1 MLELRQHK
9 ERVEN
14 IQRQIIMQPTY
25 SQLSTLCGGA
35 RLILLDANEFIPNR
49 DFKNLDAYRGYG
61 DHVNSYVRWYCNRNR
76 KVEGDEW
83 DKLYWQTYLNGAR
96 ARIFNDYLLFLEHKR
111 EPRKMF
117 YKPKIKQFEKFQLIE
132 SYQGMLDD
140 KYDILC
146 ISMPPGTGKAQP
158 LYSKVLTPNGF
169 VQMGDLKVGDKVFAA
184 NGNESTVVGIFP
196 QGKRKIYEITLDD
209 GSKCRASDNHLW
221 TVQSRHD
228 RRISKKHPRETYRTI
243 TTEDMIKNLY
253 VENGK
258 RKNYSIDYI
267 KPIDFPTA
275 ELKLHPYV
283 MGILIGDGY
292 LGGTPTFST
301 GDPEV
306 IDLVNSFLPPGY
318 KVKHKDRCTY
328 IINGHEKERRPNS
341 LVTKAVKE
349 YGLFGHTAAQK
360 FIPKNYL
367 YGSKEQRLWLLK
379 GLMDADGTTDGGNA
393 SYCTISE
400 QLANDIIELVH
411 SLGGYASK
419 QVKKSGY
426 KDKNGNYVTC
436 HDSYNVQME
445 FDSSNSQIFATTKK
459 QSKYKP
465 KRERIRRFVKSIEY
479 IGDDEC
485 QCIYIDDSSHL
496 YITDDYIATHNTTLL
511 KFFHSAVIGWFPD
524 DYSLFYSHSGDI
536 TRMYYDGVYQMV
548 DDALEYA
555 WHDIFPDL
563 KITSTNALMQQFNVG
578 KYKPFPS
585 LQTTSVGA
593 KSAGKVRASKFLLTD
608 DMIGSLEETLNKNY
622 LDKMWGAYTVDAL
635 QRKTVDSNNNP
646 CKEIMQ
652 ATRWST
658 QDVIGRLIDI
668 YDGNNRVRVISIPA
682 TDPETGDSNF
692 DYAIGGFT
700 KEFFAKQALLMDDV
714 SYNCLYMQQPVE
726 REGLLFPEEKIMR
739 YKELPTSK
747 IECITAQADTKST
760 GTDFFVLP
768 VLIKYEGKDLYYCVD
783 CVCSNSSDYEAQYEN
798 SANLLAD
805 NKVEDCEFEGNSG
818 GDRVS
823 LEVDKRVLEK
833 GWICNISSRMT
844 ETNKE
849 ARIYQC
855 SNWILQHV
863 VFKDK
868 KLYTPK
874 EPYGVMMS
882 LLAQYSTS
890 GKKQLDDVP
899 DTFANFALRIQR
911 RKPRPTRIIN
921 SIY

>member
-25 SQLSTLCGGA
+25 SQLNTLCGGA

-169 VQMGDLKVGDKVFAA
+169 VRMGDLKVGDKVFAA
-184 NGNESTVVGIFP
+184 NGNESTVTGIFP
-196 QGKRKIYEITLDD
+196 QGLRKIYEITLEN
-209 GSKCRASDNHLW
+209 GCKCRSSDNHLW
-221 TVQSRHD
+221 LS
-228 RRISKKHPRETYRTI
+228 IYET
-243 TTEDMIKNLY
+243 
-253 VENGK
+253 
-258 RKNYSIDYI
+258 
-267 KPIDFPTA
+267 
-275 ELKLHPYV
+275 
-283 MGILIGDGY
+283 
-292 LGGTPTFST
+292 
-301 GDPEV
+301 
-306 IDLVNSFLPPGY
+306 
-318 KVKHKDRCTY
+318 
-328 IINGHEKERRPNS
+328 
-341 LVTKAVKE
+341 
-349 YGLFGHTAAQK
+349 
-360 FIPKNYL
+360 
-367 YGSKEQRLWLLK
+367 
-379 GLMDADGTTDGGNA
+379 
-393 SYCTISE
+393 
-400 QLANDIIELVH
+400 
-411 SLGGYASK
+411 SLG
-419 QVKKSGY
+419 VSGY
-426 KDKNGNYVTC
+426 QKVVDT
-436 HDSYNVQME
+436 SRML
-445 FDSSNSQIFATTKK
+445 
-459 QSKYKP
+459 YKP
-465 KRERIRRFVKSIEY
+465 THFYIPCISGENFNHFEYCRIKSIKY
-479 IGDDEC
+479 VGLDEC
-485 QCIYIDDSSHL
+485 QCIYIDDPSHL
-496 YITDDYIATHNTTLL
+496 YVTDDYIVTHNTTLL

-548 DDALEYA
+548 DDSLEYA

-608 DMIGSLEETLNKNY
+608 DMIGSLEEALNKNY

-747 IECITAQADTKST
+747 IERITAQADTKST

-783 CVCSNSSDYEAQYEN
+783 CVCSSSPDYEAQYEN
-798 SANLLAD
+798 SANLLVD
-805 NKVEDCEFEGNSG
+805 NKVEDCEFESNNG

-823 LEVDKRVLEK
+823 LEVNKRVLKK
-833 GWICNISSRMT
+833 GWICNISFRAT

-911 RKPRPTRIIN
+911 REPKPARIIN

>member
-25 SQLSTLCGGA
+25 SQLNTLCGGA

-184 NGNESTVVGIFP
+184 NGNESTVTGIFP
-196 QGKRKIYEITLDD
+196 QGLRKIYEITLEN
-209 GSKCRASDNHLW
+209 GYKCRASDNHLW
-221 TVQSRHD
+221 LS
-228 RRISKKHPRETYRTI
+228 IYET
-243 TTEDMIKNLY
+243 L
-253 VENGK
+253 
-258 RKNYSIDYI
+258 
-267 KPIDFPTA
+267 
-275 ELKLHPYV
+275 
-283 MGILIGDGY
+283 
-292 LGGTPTFST
+292 LG
-301 GDPEV
+301 V
-306 IDLVNSFLPPGY
+306 
-318 KVKHKDRCTY
+318 
-328 IINGHEKERRPNS
+328 
-341 LVTKAVKE
+341 
-349 YGLFGHTAAQK
+349 
-360 FIPKNYL
+360 
-367 YGSKEQRLWLLK
+367 
-379 GLMDADGTTDGGNA
+379 
-393 SYCTISE
+393 
-400 QLANDIIELVH
+400 
-411 SLGGYASK
+411 
-419 QVKKSGY
+419 SGY
-426 KDKNGNYVTC
+426 QKVVET
-436 HDSYNVQME
+436 SRML
-445 FDSSNSQIFATTKK
+445 
-459 QSKYKP
+459 YKP
-465 KRERIRRFVKSIEY
+465 TRFYIPCISGENFNHFEYCRIKSIKY
-479 IGDDEC
+479 VGLDEC
-485 QCIYIDDSSHL
+485 QCIYIDDPSHL
-496 YITDDYIATHNTTLL
+496 YVTDDYIVTHNTTLL

-608 DMIGSLEETLNKNY
+608 DMIGSLEEALNKNY

-747 IECITAQADTKST
+747 IERITAQADTKST

>member
-14 IQRQIIMQPTY
+14 IQHQIIMQPTY
-25 SQLSTLCGGA
+25 SQLNTLCGGA

-146 ISMPPGTGKAQP
+146 ISMPPGTGK
-158 LYSKVLTPNGF
+158 
-169 VQMGDLKVGDKVFAA
+169 
-184 NGNESTVVGIFP
+184 
-196 QGKRKIYEITLDD
+196 
-209 GSKCRASDNHLW
+209 
-221 TVQSRHD
+221 
-228 RRISKKHPRETYRTI
+228 
-243 TTEDMIKNLY
+243 
-253 VENGK
+253 
-258 RKNYSIDYI
+258 
-267 KPIDFPTA
+267 
-275 ELKLHPYV
+275 
-283 MGILIGDGY
+283 
-292 LGGTPTFST
+292 
-301 GDPEV
+301 
-306 IDLVNSFLPPGY
+306 
-318 KVKHKDRCTY
+318 
-328 IINGHEKERRPNS
+328 
-341 LVTKAVKE
+341 
-349 YGLFGHTAAQK
+349 
-360 FIPKNYL
+360 
-367 YGSKEQRLWLLK
+367 
-379 GLMDADGTTDGGNA
+379 
-393 SYCTISE
+393 
-400 QLANDIIELVH
+400 
-411 SLGGYASK
+411 
-419 QVKKSGY
+419 
-426 KDKNGNYVTC
+426 
-436 HDSYNVQME
+436 
-445 FDSSNSQIFATTKK
+445 
-459 QSKYKP
+459 
-465 KRERIRRFVKSIEY
+465 
-479 IGDDEC
+479 
-485 QCIYIDDSSHL
+485 
-496 YITDDYIATHNTTLL
+496 TTLL

-563 KITSTNALMQQFNVG
+563 KITSKNALMQQFNVG

-608 DMIGSLEETLNKNY
+608 DMIGSLEEALNKNY

-747 IECITAQADTKST
+747 IERITAQADTKST

-783 CVCSNSSDYEAQYEN
+783 CVCSSSPDYEAQYEN
-798 SANLLAD
+798 SANLLVD
-805 NKVEDCEFEGNSG
+805 NKVEDCEFESNNG

-823 LEVDKRVLEK
+823 LEVNKRVLKK
-833 GWICNISSRMT
+833 GWICNISFRAT

>member
-146 ISMPPGTGKAQP
+146 ISMPPGTGK
-158 LYSKVLTPNGF
+158 
-169 VQMGDLKVGDKVFAA
+169 
-184 NGNESTVVGIFP
+184 
-196 QGKRKIYEITLDD
+196 
-209 GSKCRASDNHLW
+209 
-221 TVQSRHD
+221 
-228 RRISKKHPRETYRTI
+228 
-243 TTEDMIKNLY
+243 
-253 VENGK
+253 
-258 RKNYSIDYI
+258 
-267 KPIDFPTA
+267 
-275 ELKLHPYV
+275 
-283 MGILIGDGY
+283 
-292 LGGTPTFST
+292 
-301 GDPEV
+301 
-306 IDLVNSFLPPGY
+306 
-318 KVKHKDRCTY
+318 
-328 IINGHEKERRPNS
+328 
-341 LVTKAVKE
+341 
-349 YGLFGHTAAQK
+349 
-360 FIPKNYL
+360 
-367 YGSKEQRLWLLK
+367 
-379 GLMDADGTTDGGNA
+379 
-393 SYCTISE
+393 
-400 QLANDIIELVH
+400 
-411 SLGGYASK
+411 
-419 QVKKSGY
+419 
-426 KDKNGNYVTC
+426 
-436 HDSYNVQME
+436 
-445 FDSSNSQIFATTKK
+445 
-459 QSKYKP
+459 
-465 KRERIRRFVKSIEY
+465 
-479 IGDDEC
+479 
-485 QCIYIDDSSHL
+485 
-496 YITDDYIATHNTTLL
+496 TTLL

-608 DMIGSLEETLNKNY
+608 DMIGSLEEALNKNY
-622 LDKMWGAYTVDAL
+622 LDKMWGAYAVDAL

-668 YDGNNRVRVISIPA
+668 YEGNNRVRVISIPA

-747 IECITAQADTKST
+747 IERITAQADTKST

-783 CVCSNSSDYEAQYEN
+783 CVCSSSPDYEAQYEN
-798 SANLLAD
+798 SANLLVD
-805 NKVEDCEFEGNSG
+805 NKVEDCEFESNNG

-823 LEVDKRVLEK
+823 LEVNKRVLKK
-833 GWICNISSRMT
+833 GWICNISFRAT

>member
-1 MLELRQHK
+1 LLELRQHK

-14 IQRQIIMQPTY
+14 IQRQIVMQPTY

-146 ISMPPGTGKAQP
+146 ISMPPGTGK
-158 LYSKVLTPNGF
+158 
-169 VQMGDLKVGDKVFAA
+169 
-184 NGNESTVVGIFP
+184 
-196 QGKRKIYEITLDD
+196 
-209 GSKCRASDNHLW
+209 
-221 TVQSRHD
+221 
-228 RRISKKHPRETYRTI
+228 
-243 TTEDMIKNLY
+243 
-253 VENGK
+253 
-258 RKNYSIDYI
+258 
-267 KPIDFPTA
+267 
-275 ELKLHPYV
+275 
-283 MGILIGDGY
+283 
-292 LGGTPTFST
+292 
-301 GDPEV
+301 
-306 IDLVNSFLPPGY
+306 
-318 KVKHKDRCTY
+318 
-328 IINGHEKERRPNS
+328 
-341 LVTKAVKE
+341 
-349 YGLFGHTAAQK
+349 
-360 FIPKNYL
+360 
-367 YGSKEQRLWLLK
+367 
-379 GLMDADGTTDGGNA
+379 
-393 SYCTISE
+393 
-400 QLANDIIELVH
+400 
-411 SLGGYASK
+411 
-419 QVKKSGY
+419 
-426 KDKNGNYVTC
+426 
-436 HDSYNVQME
+436 
-445 FDSSNSQIFATTKK
+445 
-459 QSKYKP
+459 
-465 KRERIRRFVKSIEY
+465 
-479 IGDDEC
+479 
-485 QCIYIDDSSHL
+485 
-496 YITDDYIATHNTTLL
+496 TTLL

-524 DYSLFYSHSGDI
+524 DYSLFYSHSSDI

-548 DDALEYA
+548 DDSLEYA

-608 DMIGSLEETLNKNY
+608 DMIGSLEEALNKNY

-700 KEFFAKQALLMDDV
+700 KEFFANQALLMDDV
-714 SYNCLYMQQPVE
+714 SYNCLYKQQPVE

-747 IECITAQADTKST
+747 IERITAQADTKST

-783 CVCSNSSDYEAQYEN
+783 CVCSSSPDYEAQYEN
-798 SANLLAD
+798 SANLLVD
-805 NKVEDCEFEGNSG
+805 NKVEDCEFESNNG

-823 LEVDKRVLEK
+823 LEVNKRVLKK
-833 GWICNISSRMT
+833 GWICNISFRAT

-911 RKPRPTRIIN
+911 REPKPARIIN

>member
-14 IQRQIIMQPTY
+14 IQRQIVMQPTY

-76 KVEGDEW
+76 KVGGDEW

-146 ISMPPGTGKAQP
+146 ISMPPGTGK
-158 LYSKVLTPNGF
+158 
-169 VQMGDLKVGDKVFAA
+169 
-184 NGNESTVVGIFP
+184 
-196 QGKRKIYEITLDD
+196 
-209 GSKCRASDNHLW
+209 
-221 TVQSRHD
+221 
-228 RRISKKHPRETYRTI
+228 
-243 TTEDMIKNLY
+243 
-253 VENGK
+253 
-258 RKNYSIDYI
+258 
-267 KPIDFPTA
+267 
-275 ELKLHPYV
+275 
-283 MGILIGDGY
+283 
-292 LGGTPTFST
+292 
-301 GDPEV
+301 
-306 IDLVNSFLPPGY
+306 
-318 KVKHKDRCTY
+318 
-328 IINGHEKERRPNS
+328 
-341 LVTKAVKE
+341 
-349 YGLFGHTAAQK
+349 
-360 FIPKNYL
+360 
-367 YGSKEQRLWLLK
+367 
-379 GLMDADGTTDGGNA
+379 
-393 SYCTISE
+393 
-400 QLANDIIELVH
+400 
-411 SLGGYASK
+411 
-419 QVKKSGY
+419 
-426 KDKNGNYVTC
+426 
-436 HDSYNVQME
+436 
-445 FDSSNSQIFATTKK
+445 
-459 QSKYKP
+459 
-465 KRERIRRFVKSIEY
+465 
-479 IGDDEC
+479 
-485 QCIYIDDSSHL
+485 
-496 YITDDYIATHNTTLL
+496 TTLL

-524 DYSLFYSHSGDI
+524 DYSLFYSHSSDI

-548 DDALEYA
+548 DDSLEYA

-608 DMIGSLEETLNKNY
+608 DMIGSLEEALNKNY

-700 KEFFAKQALLMDDV
+700 KEFFANQALLMDDV
-714 SYNCLYMQQPVE
+714 SYNCLYKQQPVE

-747 IECITAQADTKST
+747 IERITAQADTKST

-783 CVCSNSSDYEAQYEN
+783 CVCSSSPDYEAQYEN
-798 SANLLAD
+798 SANLLVD
-805 NKVEDCEFEGNSG
+805 NKVEDCEFESNNG

-823 LEVDKRVLEK
+823 LEVNKRVLKK
-833 GWICNISSRMT
+833 GWICNISFRAT

-911 RKPRPTRIIN
+911 REPKPARIIN

>member
-25 SQLSTLCGGA
+25 SQLNTLCGGA

-146 ISMPPGTGKAQP
+146 ISMPPGTGK
-158 LYSKVLTPNGF
+158 
-169 VQMGDLKVGDKVFAA
+169 
-184 NGNESTVVGIFP
+184 
-196 QGKRKIYEITLDD
+196 
-209 GSKCRASDNHLW
+209 
-221 TVQSRHD
+221 
-228 RRISKKHPRETYRTI
+228 
-243 TTEDMIKNLY
+243 
-253 VENGK
+253 
-258 RKNYSIDYI
+258 
-267 KPIDFPTA
+267 
-275 ELKLHPYV
+275 
-283 MGILIGDGY
+283 
-292 LGGTPTFST
+292 
-301 GDPEV
+301 
-306 IDLVNSFLPPGY
+306 
-318 KVKHKDRCTY
+318 
-328 IINGHEKERRPNS
+328 
-341 LVTKAVKE
+341 
-349 YGLFGHTAAQK
+349 
-360 FIPKNYL
+360 
-367 YGSKEQRLWLLK
+367 
-379 GLMDADGTTDGGNA
+379 
-393 SYCTISE
+393 
-400 QLANDIIELVH
+400 
-411 SLGGYASK
+411 
-419 QVKKSGY
+419 
-426 KDKNGNYVTC
+426 
-436 HDSYNVQME
+436 
-445 FDSSNSQIFATTKK
+445 
-459 QSKYKP
+459 
-465 KRERIRRFVKSIEY
+465 
-479 IGDDEC
+479 
-485 QCIYIDDSSHL
+485 
-496 YITDDYIATHNTTLL
+496 TTLL

-608 DMIGSLEETLNKNY
+608 DMIGSLEEALNKNY

-747 IECITAQADTKST
+747 IERITAQADTKST

-783 CVCSNSSDYEAQYEN
+783 CVCSSSPDYEAQYEN
-798 SANLLAD
+798 SANLLVD
-805 NKVEDCEFEGNSG
+805 NKAEDCEFESNNG

-823 LEVDKRVLEK
+823 LEVNKRVLKK
-833 GWICNISSRMT
+833 GWICNISFRAT

>member
-14 IQRQIIMQPTY
+14 IQRQIVMQPTY

-146 ISMPPGTGKAQP
+146 ISMPPGTGK
-158 LYSKVLTPNGF
+158 
-169 VQMGDLKVGDKVFAA
+169 
-184 NGNESTVVGIFP
+184 
-196 QGKRKIYEITLDD
+196 
-209 GSKCRASDNHLW
+209 
-221 TVQSRHD
+221 
-228 RRISKKHPRETYRTI
+228 
-243 TTEDMIKNLY
+243 
-253 VENGK
+253 
-258 RKNYSIDYI
+258 
-267 KPIDFPTA
+267 
-275 ELKLHPYV
+275 
-283 MGILIGDGY
+283 
-292 LGGTPTFST
+292 
-301 GDPEV
+301 
-306 IDLVNSFLPPGY
+306 
-318 KVKHKDRCTY
+318 
-328 IINGHEKERRPNS
+328 
-341 LVTKAVKE
+341 
-349 YGLFGHTAAQK
+349 
-360 FIPKNYL
+360 
-367 YGSKEQRLWLLK
+367 
-379 GLMDADGTTDGGNA
+379 
-393 SYCTISE
+393 
-400 QLANDIIELVH
+400 
-411 SLGGYASK
+411 
-419 QVKKSGY
+419 
-426 KDKNGNYVTC
+426 
-436 HDSYNVQME
+436 
-445 FDSSNSQIFATTKK
+445 
-459 QSKYKP
+459 
-465 KRERIRRFVKSIEY
+465 
-479 IGDDEC
+479 
-485 QCIYIDDSSHL
+485 
-496 YITDDYIATHNTTLL
+496 TTLL

-524 DYSLFYSHSGDI
+524 DYSLFYSHSSDI

-548 DDALEYA
+548 DDSLEYA

-608 DMIGSLEETLNKNY
+608 DMIGSLEEALNKNY

-700 KEFFAKQALLMDDV
+700 KEFFANQALLMDDV
-714 SYNCLYMQQPVE
+714 SYNCLYKQQPVE

-747 IECITAQADTKST
+747 IERITAQADTKST

-783 CVCSNSSDYEAQYEN
+783 CVCSSSPDYEAQYEN
-798 SANLLAD
+798 SANLLVD
-805 NKVEDCEFEGNSG
+805 NKVEDCEFESNNG

-823 LEVDKRVLEK
+823 LEVNKRVLKK
-833 GWICNISSRMT
+833 GWICNISFRAT

-863 VFKDK
+863 IFKDK

-911 RKPRPTRIIN
+911 REPKPARIIN

>member
-25 SQLSTLCGGA
+25 SQLNTLCGGA

-184 NGNESTVVGIFP
+184 NGNESTITGIFP
-196 QGKRKIYEITLDD
+196 QGLRKIYEITLEN
-209 GSKCRASDNHLW
+209 GYKCRASDNHLW
-221 TVQSRHD
+221 LSAY
-228 RRISKKHPRETYRTI
+228 ET
-243 TTEDMIKNLY
+243 
-253 VENGK
+253 
-258 RKNYSIDYI
+258 
-267 KPIDFPTA
+267 
-275 ELKLHPYV
+275 
-283 MGILIGDGY
+283 
-292 LGGTPTFST
+292 
-301 GDPEV
+301 
-306 IDLVNSFLPPGY
+306 
-318 KVKHKDRCTY
+318 
-328 IINGHEKERRPNS
+328 
-341 LVTKAVKE
+341 
-349 YGLFGHTAAQK
+349 
-360 FIPKNYL
+360 
-367 YGSKEQRLWLLK
+367 
-379 GLMDADGTTDGGNA
+379 
-393 SYCTISE
+393 
-400 QLANDIIELVH
+400 
-411 SLGGYASK
+411 SLGAFGYQKVVETSR
-419 QVKKSGY
+419 
-426 KDKNGNYVTC
+426 
-436 HDSYNVQME
+436 ML
-445 FDSSNSQIFATTKK
+445 
-459 QSKYKP
+459 YKP
-465 KRERIRRFVKSIEY
+465 THFYIPCISGENFNHFEYCRIKSIKY
-479 IGDDEC
+479 VGLDEC
-485 QCIYIDDSSHL
+485 QCIYIDDPSHL
-496 YITDDYIATHNTTLL
+496 YVTDDYIVTHNTTLL

-548 DDALEYA
+548 DDSLEYA

-608 DMIGSLEETLNKNY
+608 DMIGSLEEALNKNY

-747 IECITAQADTKST
+747 IERITAQADTKST

-783 CVCSNSSDYEAQYEN
+783 CVCSSSPDYEAQYEN
-798 SANLLAD
+798 SANLLVD
-805 NKVEDCEFEGNSG
+805 NKVEDCEFESNNG

-823 LEVDKRVLEK
+823 LEVNKRVLKK
-833 GWICNISSRMT
+833 GWICNISFRAT

>member
-25 SQLSTLCGGA
+25 SQLNTLCGGA

-146 ISMPPGTGKAQP
+146 ISMPPGTGK
-158 LYSKVLTPNGF
+158 
-169 VQMGDLKVGDKVFAA
+169 
-184 NGNESTVVGIFP
+184 
-196 QGKRKIYEITLDD
+196 
-209 GSKCRASDNHLW
+209 
-221 TVQSRHD
+221 
-228 RRISKKHPRETYRTI
+228 
-243 TTEDMIKNLY
+243 
-253 VENGK
+253 
-258 RKNYSIDYI
+258 
-267 KPIDFPTA
+267 
-275 ELKLHPYV
+275 
-283 MGILIGDGY
+283 
-292 LGGTPTFST
+292 
-301 GDPEV
+301 
-306 IDLVNSFLPPGY
+306 
-318 KVKHKDRCTY
+318 
-328 IINGHEKERRPNS
+328 
-341 LVTKAVKE
+341 
-349 YGLFGHTAAQK
+349 
-360 FIPKNYL
+360 
-367 YGSKEQRLWLLK
+367 
-379 GLMDADGTTDGGNA
+379 
-393 SYCTISE
+393 
-400 QLANDIIELVH
+400 
-411 SLGGYASK
+411 
-419 QVKKSGY
+419 
-426 KDKNGNYVTC
+426 
-436 HDSYNVQME
+436 
-445 FDSSNSQIFATTKK
+445 
-459 QSKYKP
+459 
-465 KRERIRRFVKSIEY
+465 
-479 IGDDEC
+479 
-485 QCIYIDDSSHL
+485 
-496 YITDDYIATHNTTLL
+496 TTLL

-524 DYSLFYSHSGDI
+524 DYSLFYSHSSDI

-578 KYKPFPS
+578 KYKSFPS

-608 DMIGSLEETLNKNY
+608 DMIGSLEEALNKNY

-747 IECITAQADTKST
+747 IERITAQADTKST

-783 CVCSNSSDYEAQYEN
+783 CVCSSSPDYEAQYEN
-798 SANLLAD
+798 STNLLVD
-805 NKVEDCEFEGNSG
+805 NKVEDCEFESNNG

-823 LEVDKRVLEK
+823 LEVNKRVLKK
-833 GWICNISSRMT
+833 GWICNISFRAT

-911 RKPRPTRIIN
+911 REPKPARIIN

>member
-25 SQLSTLCGGA
+25 SQLNTLCGGA

-117 YKPKIKQFEKFQLIE
+117 YKPKIKQFKKFQLIE

-146 ISMPPGTGKAQP
+146 ISIPPGTGK
-158 LYSKVLTPNGF
+158 
-169 VQMGDLKVGDKVFAA
+169 
-184 NGNESTVVGIFP
+184 
-196 QGKRKIYEITLDD
+196 
-209 GSKCRASDNHLW
+209 
-221 TVQSRHD
+221 
-228 RRISKKHPRETYRTI
+228 
-243 TTEDMIKNLY
+243 
-253 VENGK
+253 
-258 RKNYSIDYI
+258 
-267 KPIDFPTA
+267 
-275 ELKLHPYV
+275 
-283 MGILIGDGY
+283 
-292 LGGTPTFST
+292 
-301 GDPEV
+301 
-306 IDLVNSFLPPGY
+306 
-318 KVKHKDRCTY
+318 
-328 IINGHEKERRPNS
+328 
-341 LVTKAVKE
+341 
-349 YGLFGHTAAQK
+349 
-360 FIPKNYL
+360 
-367 YGSKEQRLWLLK
+367 
-379 GLMDADGTTDGGNA
+379 
-393 SYCTISE
+393 
-400 QLANDIIELVH
+400 
-411 SLGGYASK
+411 
-419 QVKKSGY
+419 
-426 KDKNGNYVTC
+426 
-436 HDSYNVQME
+436 
-445 FDSSNSQIFATTKK
+445 
-459 QSKYKP
+459 
-465 KRERIRRFVKSIEY
+465 
-479 IGDDEC
+479 
-485 QCIYIDDSSHL
+485 
-496 YITDDYIATHNTTLL
+496 TTLL
-511 KFFHSAVIGWFPD
+511 KFFHSAVMGWFPD
-524 DYSLFYSHSGDI
+524 DCSLFYSHSGDI

-608 DMIGSLEETLNKNY
+608 DMIGSLEEALNKNY

-747 IECITAQADTKST
+747 IERITAQADTKST

-783 CVCSNSSDYEAQYEN
+783 CVCSSSPDYEAQYEN
-798 SANLLAD
+798 SANLLVD
-805 NKVEDCEFEGNSG
+805 NKVEDCEFESNNG

-823 LEVDKRVLEK
+823 LEVNKRVLKK
-833 GWICNISSRMT
+833 GWICNISFRAT

>member
-25 SQLSTLCGGA
+25 SQLNTLCGGA

-158 LYSKVLTPNGF
+158 LYSKVLTPNSF
-169 VQMGDLKVGDKVFAA
+169 VRMGDLKVGDKVFAA
-184 NGNESTVVGIFP
+184 NGNESTVTGIFP
-196 QGKRKIYEITLDD
+196 QGLRKIYEITLEN
-209 GSKCRASDNHLW
+209 GYKCRVSDNHLW
-221 TVQSRHD
+221 LS
-228 RRISKKHPRETYRTI
+228 IYET
-243 TTEDMIKNLY
+243 
-253 VENGK
+253 
-258 RKNYSIDYI
+258 
-267 KPIDFPTA
+267 
-275 ELKLHPYV
+275 
-283 MGILIGDGY
+283 
-292 LGGTPTFST
+292 
-301 GDPEV
+301 
-306 IDLVNSFLPPGY
+306 
-318 KVKHKDRCTY
+318 
-328 IINGHEKERRPNS
+328 
-341 LVTKAVKE
+341 
-349 YGLFGHTAAQK
+349 
-360 FIPKNYL
+360 
-367 YGSKEQRLWLLK
+367 
-379 GLMDADGTTDGGNA
+379 
-393 SYCTISE
+393 
-400 QLANDIIELVH
+400 
-411 SLGGYASK
+411 SLG
-419 QVKKSGY
+419 VSGY
-426 KDKNGNYVTC
+426 QKVVDT
-436 HDSYNVQME
+436 SRML
-445 FDSSNSQIFATTKK
+445 
-459 QSKYKP
+459 YKP
-465 KRERIRRFVKSIEY
+465 THFYIPCISGENFNHFEYCRIKSIKY
-479 IGDDEC
+479 VGLDEC
-485 QCIYIDDSSHL
+485 QCIYIDDPSHL
-496 YITDDYIATHNTTLL
+496 YVTDDYIVTHNTTLL

-548 DDALEYA
+548 DDSLEYA

-608 DMIGSLEETLNKNY
+608 DMIGSLEEALNKNY

-635 QRKTVDSNNNP
+635 QRKIVDSNNNP

-747 IECITAQADTKST
+747 IERITAQADTKST

>member
-61 DHVNSYVRWYCNRNR
+61 DHVNSYVRWHCNRNR

-169 VQMGDLKVGDKVFAA
+169 VRMGDLKVGDKVFAA
-184 NGNESTVVGIFP
+184 NGNKSTVTGIFP
-196 QGKRKIYEITLDD
+196 QGLRKIYEITLEN
-209 GSKCRASDNHLW
+209 GYKCRASDNHLW
-221 TVQSRHD
+221 LS
-228 RRISKKHPRETYRTI
+228 ICET
-243 TTEDMIKNLY
+243 
-253 VENGK
+253 
-258 RKNYSIDYI
+258 
-267 KPIDFPTA
+267 
-275 ELKLHPYV
+275 
-283 MGILIGDGY
+283 
-292 LGGTPTFST
+292 
-301 GDPEV
+301 
-306 IDLVNSFLPPGY
+306 
-318 KVKHKDRCTY
+318 
-328 IINGHEKERRPNS
+328 
-341 LVTKAVKE
+341 
-349 YGLFGHTAAQK
+349 
-360 FIPKNYL
+360 
-367 YGSKEQRLWLLK
+367 
-379 GLMDADGTTDGGNA
+379 
-393 SYCTISE
+393 
-400 QLANDIIELVH
+400 
-411 SLGGYASK
+411 SLG
-419 QVKKSGY
+419 VSGY
-426 KDKNGNYVTC
+426 QKVVET
-436 HDSYNVQME
+436 SRML
-445 FDSSNSQIFATTKK
+445 
-459 QSKYKP
+459 YKP
-465 KRERIRRFVKSIEY
+465 TRFYIPCISGENFNHFEYCRIKSIKY
-479 IGDDEC
+479 VGLDEC
-485 QCIYIDDSSHL
+485 QCIYIDDPSHL
-496 YITDDYIATHNTTLL
+496 YVTDDYIVTHNTTLL

-548 DDALEYA
+548 DDSLEYA

-608 DMIGSLEETLNKNY
+608 DMIGSLEEALNKNY

-747 IECITAQADTKST
+747 IERITAQADTKST

-768 VLIKYEGKDLYYCVD
+768 VLTKYEGKDLYYCVD

>member
-14 IQRQIIMQPTY
+14 IQRQIVMQPTY

-146 ISMPPGTGKAQP
+146 ISMPPGTGK
-158 LYSKVLTPNGF
+158 
-169 VQMGDLKVGDKVFAA
+169 
-184 NGNESTVVGIFP
+184 
-196 QGKRKIYEITLDD
+196 
-209 GSKCRASDNHLW
+209 
-221 TVQSRHD
+221 
-228 RRISKKHPRETYRTI
+228 
-243 TTEDMIKNLY
+243 
-253 VENGK
+253 
-258 RKNYSIDYI
+258 
-267 KPIDFPTA
+267 
-275 ELKLHPYV
+275 
-283 MGILIGDGY
+283 
-292 LGGTPTFST
+292 
-301 GDPEV
+301 
-306 IDLVNSFLPPGY
+306 
-318 KVKHKDRCTY
+318 
-328 IINGHEKERRPNS
+328 
-341 LVTKAVKE
+341 
-349 YGLFGHTAAQK
+349 
-360 FIPKNYL
+360 
-367 YGSKEQRLWLLK
+367 
-379 GLMDADGTTDGGNA
+379 
-393 SYCTISE
+393 
-400 QLANDIIELVH
+400 
-411 SLGGYASK
+411 
-419 QVKKSGY
+419 
-426 KDKNGNYVTC
+426 
-436 HDSYNVQME
+436 
-445 FDSSNSQIFATTKK
+445 
-459 QSKYKP
+459 
-465 KRERIRRFVKSIEY
+465 
-479 IGDDEC
+479 
-485 QCIYIDDSSHL
+485 
-496 YITDDYIATHNTTLL
+496 TTLL

-524 DYSLFYSHSGDI
+524 DYSLFYSHSSDI

-548 DDALEYA
+548 DDSLEYA

-608 DMIGSLEETLNKNY
+608 DMIGSLEEALNKNY

-700 KEFFAKQALLMDDV
+700 KEFFANQALLMDDV
-714 SYNCLYMQQPVE
+714 SYNCLYKQQPVE

-747 IECITAQADTKST
+747 IERITAQADTKST

-783 CVCSNSSDYEAQYEN
+783 CVCSSSPDYEAQYEN
-798 SANLLAD
+798 SANLLVD
-805 NKVEDCEFEGNSG
+805 NKVEDCEFESNNG

-823 LEVDKRVLEK
+823 LEVNKRVLKK
-833 GWICNISSRMT
+833 GWICNISFRAT

-863 VFKDK
+863 VFRDK

-911 RKPRPTRIIN
+911 REPKPARIIN

>member
-14 IQRQIIMQPTY
+14 IQRQIVMQPTY

-146 ISMPPGTGKAQP
+146 ISMPPGTGK
-158 LYSKVLTPNGF
+158 
-169 VQMGDLKVGDKVFAA
+169 
-184 NGNESTVVGIFP
+184 
-196 QGKRKIYEITLDD
+196 
-209 GSKCRASDNHLW
+209 
-221 TVQSRHD
+221 
-228 RRISKKHPRETYRTI
+228 
-243 TTEDMIKNLY
+243 
-253 VENGK
+253 
-258 RKNYSIDYI
+258 
-267 KPIDFPTA
+267 
-275 ELKLHPYV
+275 
-283 MGILIGDGY
+283 
-292 LGGTPTFST
+292 
-301 GDPEV
+301 
-306 IDLVNSFLPPGY
+306 
-318 KVKHKDRCTY
+318 
-328 IINGHEKERRPNS
+328 
-341 LVTKAVKE
+341 
-349 YGLFGHTAAQK
+349 
-360 FIPKNYL
+360 
-367 YGSKEQRLWLLK
+367 
-379 GLMDADGTTDGGNA
+379 
-393 SYCTISE
+393 
-400 QLANDIIELVH
+400 
-411 SLGGYASK
+411 
-419 QVKKSGY
+419 
-426 KDKNGNYVTC
+426 
-436 HDSYNVQME
+436 
-445 FDSSNSQIFATTKK
+445 
-459 QSKYKP
+459 
-465 KRERIRRFVKSIEY
+465 
-479 IGDDEC
+479 
-485 QCIYIDDSSHL
+485 
-496 YITDDYIATHNTTLL
+496 TTLL

-524 DYSLFYSHSGDI
+524 DYSLFYSHSSDI

-548 DDALEYA
+548 DDSLEYA
-555 WHDIFPDL
+555 WHDIFSDL

-608 DMIGSLEETLNKNY
+608 DMIGSLEEALNKNY

-658 QDVIGRLIDI
+658 QDIIGRLIDI

-700 KEFFAKQALLMDDV
+700 KEFFANQALLMDDV
-714 SYNCLYMQQPVE
+714 SYNCLYKQQPDE

-747 IECITAQADTKST
+747 IERITAQADTKST

-783 CVCSNSSDYEAQYEN
+783 CVCSSSPDYEAQYEN
-798 SANLLAD
+798 SANLLVD
-805 NKVEDCEFEGNSG
+805 NKVEDCEFESNNG

-823 LEVDKRVLEK
+823 LEVNKRVLKK
-833 GWICNISSRMT
+833 GWICNISFRAT

-855 SNWILQHV
+855 SIWILQHV

-911 RKPRPTRIIN
+911 REPKPARIIN

>member
-76 KVEGDEW
+76 RIEGDEW

-146 ISMPPGTGKAQP
+146 ISMPPGTGK
-158 LYSKVLTPNGF
+158 
-169 VQMGDLKVGDKVFAA
+169 
-184 NGNESTVVGIFP
+184 
-196 QGKRKIYEITLDD
+196 
-209 GSKCRASDNHLW
+209 
-221 TVQSRHD
+221 
-228 RRISKKHPRETYRTI
+228 
-243 TTEDMIKNLY
+243 
-253 VENGK
+253 
-258 RKNYSIDYI
+258 
-267 KPIDFPTA
+267 
-275 ELKLHPYV
+275 
-283 MGILIGDGY
+283 
-292 LGGTPTFST
+292 
-301 GDPEV
+301 
-306 IDLVNSFLPPGY
+306 
-318 KVKHKDRCTY
+318 
-328 IINGHEKERRPNS
+328 
-341 LVTKAVKE
+341 
-349 YGLFGHTAAQK
+349 
-360 FIPKNYL
+360 
-367 YGSKEQRLWLLK
+367 
-379 GLMDADGTTDGGNA
+379 
-393 SYCTISE
+393 
-400 QLANDIIELVH
+400 
-411 SLGGYASK
+411 
-419 QVKKSGY
+419 
-426 KDKNGNYVTC
+426 
-436 HDSYNVQME
+436 
-445 FDSSNSQIFATTKK
+445 
-459 QSKYKP
+459 
-465 KRERIRRFVKSIEY
+465 
-479 IGDDEC
+479 
-485 QCIYIDDSSHL
+485 
-496 YITDDYIATHNTTLL
+496 TTLL

-548 DDALEYA
+548 DDSLEYA

-608 DMIGSLEETLNKNY
+608 DMIGGIEEALNKNY
-622 LDKMWGAYTVDAL
+622 LDKMWEKYTVDAL
-635 QRKTVDSNNNP
+635 QRKTIDSNNNA

-658 QDVIGRLIDI
+658 QDVIGRVIDI
-668 YDGNNRVRVISIPA
+668 YEGDSRVRVISIPA

-700 KEFFAKQALLMDDV
+700 KEFFARQALMMDDV

-747 IECITAQADTKST
+747 IERITAQADTKST

-783 CVCSNSSDYEAQYEN
+783 CVCSSSPDYEAQYEN
-798 SANLLAD
+798 SANLLVD
-805 NKVEDCEFEGNSG
+805 NKVEDCEFESNNG

-823 LEVDKRVLEK
+823 LEVNKRVLKK
-833 GWICNISSRMT
+833 GWICNVSSRAT

-863 VFKDK
+863 VFKDR

-911 RKPRPTRIIN
+911 RKPRPTRVIN

>member
-146 ISMPPGTGKAQP
+146 ISMPPGTGK
-158 LYSKVLTPNGF
+158 
-169 VQMGDLKVGDKVFAA
+169 
-184 NGNESTVVGIFP
+184 
-196 QGKRKIYEITLDD
+196 
-209 GSKCRASDNHLW
+209 
-221 TVQSRHD
+221 
-228 RRISKKHPRETYRTI
+228 
-243 TTEDMIKNLY
+243 
-253 VENGK
+253 
-258 RKNYSIDYI
+258 
-267 KPIDFPTA
+267 
-275 ELKLHPYV
+275 
-283 MGILIGDGY
+283 
-292 LGGTPTFST
+292 
-301 GDPEV
+301 
-306 IDLVNSFLPPGY
+306 
-318 KVKHKDRCTY
+318 
-328 IINGHEKERRPNS
+328 
-341 LVTKAVKE
+341 
-349 YGLFGHTAAQK
+349 
-360 FIPKNYL
+360 
-367 YGSKEQRLWLLK
+367 
-379 GLMDADGTTDGGNA
+379 
-393 SYCTISE
+393 
-400 QLANDIIELVH
+400 
-411 SLGGYASK
+411 
-419 QVKKSGY
+419 
-426 KDKNGNYVTC
+426 
-436 HDSYNVQME
+436 
-445 FDSSNSQIFATTKK
+445 
-459 QSKYKP
+459 
-465 KRERIRRFVKSIEY
+465 
-479 IGDDEC
+479 
-485 QCIYIDDSSHL
+485 
-496 YITDDYIATHNTTLL
+496 TTLL

-608 DMIGSLEETLNKNY
+608 DMIGSLEEALNKNY

-668 YDGNNRVRVISIPA
+668 YEGNNRVRVISIPA

-747 IECITAQADTKST
+747 IERITAQADTKST

-783 CVCSNSSDYEAQYEN
+783 CVCSSSPDYEAQYEN
-798 SANLLAD
+798 SANLLVD
-805 NKVEDCEFEGNSG
+805 NKVEDCEFESNNG

-823 LEVDKRVLEK
+823 LEVNKRVLKK
-833 GWICNISSRMT
+833 GWICNISFRAT

>member
-25 SQLSTLCGGA
+25 SQLNTLCGGA
-35 RLILLDANEFIPNR
+35 RLILFDANEFIPNR

-184 NGNESTVVGIFP
+184 NGNESTITGIFP
-196 QGKRKIYEITLDD
+196 QGLRKIYEITLEN
-209 GSKCRASDNHLW
+209 GYKCRASDNHLW
-221 TVQSRHD
+221 LSVYETSLEVFECQKVVETSR
-228 RRISKKHPRETYRTI
+228 
-243 TTEDMIKNLY
+243 ML
-253 VENGK
+253 
-258 RKNYSIDYI
+258 
-267 KPIDFPTA
+267 
-275 ELKLHPYV
+275 
-283 MGILIGDGY
+283 
-292 LGGTPTFST
+292 
-301 GDPEV
+301 
-306 IDLVNSFLPPGY
+306 
-318 KVKHKDRCTY
+318 
-328 IINGHEKERRPNS
+328 
-341 LVTKAVKE
+341 
-349 YGLFGHTAAQK
+349 
-360 FIPKNYL
+360 
-367 YGSKEQRLWLLK
+367 
-379 GLMDADGTTDGGNA
+379 
-393 SYCTISE
+393 
-400 QLANDIIELVH
+400 
-411 SLGGYASK
+411 
-419 QVKKSGY
+419 
-426 KDKNGNYVTC
+426 
-436 HDSYNVQME
+436 
-445 FDSSNSQIFATTKK
+445 
-459 QSKYKP
+459 YKP
-465 KRERIRRFVKSIEY
+465 THFYIPCISGENFNHFEYCRIKSIKY
-479 IGDDEC
+479 VGLDEC
-485 QCIYIDDSSHL
+485 QCIYIDDPSHL
-496 YITDDYIATHNTTLL
+496 YVTDDYIVTHNTTLL

-608 DMIGSLEETLNKNY
+608 DMIGSLEEALNKNY

-747 IECITAQADTKST
+747 IERITAQADTKST

-783 CVCSNSSDYEAQYEN
+783 CVCSSSPDYEAQYEN
-798 SANLLAD
+798 SANLLVD
-805 NKVEDCEFEGNSG
+805 NKVEDCEFESNNG

-823 LEVDKRVLEK
+823 LEVNKRVLKK
-833 GWICNISSRMT
+833 GWICNISFRAT

>member
-25 SQLSTLCGGA
+25 SQLNTLCGGA

-146 ISMPPGTGKAQP
+146 ISMPPGTGK
-158 LYSKVLTPNGF
+158 
-169 VQMGDLKVGDKVFAA
+169 
-184 NGNESTVVGIFP
+184 
-196 QGKRKIYEITLDD
+196 
-209 GSKCRASDNHLW
+209 
-221 TVQSRHD
+221 
-228 RRISKKHPRETYRTI
+228 
-243 TTEDMIKNLY
+243 
-253 VENGK
+253 
-258 RKNYSIDYI
+258 
-267 KPIDFPTA
+267 
-275 ELKLHPYV
+275 
-283 MGILIGDGY
+283 
-292 LGGTPTFST
+292 
-301 GDPEV
+301 
-306 IDLVNSFLPPGY
+306 
-318 KVKHKDRCTY
+318 
-328 IINGHEKERRPNS
+328 
-341 LVTKAVKE
+341 
-349 YGLFGHTAAQK
+349 
-360 FIPKNYL
+360 
-367 YGSKEQRLWLLK
+367 
-379 GLMDADGTTDGGNA
+379 
-393 SYCTISE
+393 
-400 QLANDIIELVH
+400 
-411 SLGGYASK
+411 
-419 QVKKSGY
+419 
-426 KDKNGNYVTC
+426 
-436 HDSYNVQME
+436 
-445 FDSSNSQIFATTKK
+445 
-459 QSKYKP
+459 
-465 KRERIRRFVKSIEY
+465 
-479 IGDDEC
+479 
-485 QCIYIDDSSHL
+485 
-496 YITDDYIATHNTTLL
+496 TTLL

-608 DMIGSLEETLNKNY
+608 DMIGSLEEALNKNY

-747 IECITAQADTKST
+747 IERITAQADTKST

-783 CVCSNSSDYEAQYEN
+783 CVCSSSPDYEAQYEN
-798 SANLLAD
+798 SANLLVD
-805 NKVEDCEFEGNSG
+805 NKVEDCEFESNNG

-823 LEVDKRVLEK
+823 LEVNKRVLKK
-833 GWICNISSRMT
+833 GWICNISFRAT

>member
-25 SQLSTLCGGA
+25 SQLNTLCGGA

-184 NGNESTVVGIFP
+184 NGNESTITGIFP
-196 QGKRKIYEITLDD
+196 QGLRKIYEITLEN
-209 GSKCRASDNHLW
+209 GYKCRASDNHLW
-221 TVQSRHD
+221 LSVYETSLEVFECQKVVETSR
-228 RRISKKHPRETYRTI
+228 
-243 TTEDMIKNLY
+243 ML
-253 VENGK
+253 
-258 RKNYSIDYI
+258 
-267 KPIDFPTA
+267 
-275 ELKLHPYV
+275 
-283 MGILIGDGY
+283 
-292 LGGTPTFST
+292 
-301 GDPEV
+301 
-306 IDLVNSFLPPGY
+306 
-318 KVKHKDRCTY
+318 
-328 IINGHEKERRPNS
+328 
-341 LVTKAVKE
+341 
-349 YGLFGHTAAQK
+349 
-360 FIPKNYL
+360 
-367 YGSKEQRLWLLK
+367 
-379 GLMDADGTTDGGNA
+379 
-393 SYCTISE
+393 
-400 QLANDIIELVH
+400 
-411 SLGGYASK
+411 
-419 QVKKSGY
+419 
-426 KDKNGNYVTC
+426 
-436 HDSYNVQME
+436 
-445 FDSSNSQIFATTKK
+445 
-459 QSKYKP
+459 YKP
-465 KRERIRRFVKSIEY
+465 THFYIPCISGENFNHFEYCRIKSIKY
-479 IGDDEC
+479 VGLDEC
-485 QCIYIDDSSHL
+485 QCIYIDDPSHL
-496 YITDDYIATHNTTLL
+496 YVTDDYIVTHNTTLL

-593 KSAGKVRASKFLLTD
+593 KSAGKVRASKFLFTD
-608 DMIGSLEETLNKNY
+608 DMIGSLEEALNKNY

-747 IECITAQADTKST
+747 IERITAQADTKST

-783 CVCSNSSDYEAQYEN
+783 CVCSSSPDYEAQYEN
-798 SANLLAD
+798 SANLLVD
-805 NKVEDCEFEGNSG
+805 NKVEDCEFESNNG

-823 LEVDKRVLEK
+823 LEVNKRVLKK
-833 GWICNISSRMT
+833 GWICNISFRAT

>member
-1 MLELRQHK
+1 MLELKQHQ

-49 DFKNLDAYRGYG
+49 DFKNLDAYRRYG

-146 ISMPPGTGKAQP
+146 ISMPPGTGK
-158 LYSKVLTPNGF
+158 
-169 VQMGDLKVGDKVFAA
+169 
-184 NGNESTVVGIFP
+184 
-196 QGKRKIYEITLDD
+196 
-209 GSKCRASDNHLW
+209 
-221 TVQSRHD
+221 
-228 RRISKKHPRETYRTI
+228 
-243 TTEDMIKNLY
+243 
-253 VENGK
+253 
-258 RKNYSIDYI
+258 
-267 KPIDFPTA
+267 
-275 ELKLHPYV
+275 
-283 MGILIGDGY
+283 
-292 LGGTPTFST
+292 
-301 GDPEV
+301 
-306 IDLVNSFLPPGY
+306 
-318 KVKHKDRCTY
+318 
-328 IINGHEKERRPNS
+328 
-341 LVTKAVKE
+341 
-349 YGLFGHTAAQK
+349 
-360 FIPKNYL
+360 
-367 YGSKEQRLWLLK
+367 
-379 GLMDADGTTDGGNA
+379 
-393 SYCTISE
+393 
-400 QLANDIIELVH
+400 
-411 SLGGYASK
+411 
-419 QVKKSGY
+419 
-426 KDKNGNYVTC
+426 
-436 HDSYNVQME
+436 
-445 FDSSNSQIFATTKK
+445 
-459 QSKYKP
+459 
-465 KRERIRRFVKSIEY
+465 
-479 IGDDEC
+479 
-485 QCIYIDDSSHL
+485 
-496 YITDDYIATHNTTLL
+496 TTLL

-608 DMIGSLEETLNKNY
+608 DMIGSLEEALNKNY

-692 DYAIGGFT
+692 NYAIGGFT

-747 IECITAQADTKST
+747 IERITAQADTKST

-783 CVCSNSSDYEAQYEN
+783 CVCSSSPDYEAQYEN
-798 SANLLAD
+798 SANLLVD
-805 NKVEDCEFEGNSG
+805 NKVEDCEFESNNG

-823 LEVDKRVLEK
+823 LEVNKRVLKK
-833 GWICNISSRMT
+833 GWICNISFRAT

>member
-25 SQLSTLCGGA
+25 SQLNTLCGGA

-184 NGNESTVVGIFP
+184 NGNESIVTGIFP
-196 QGKRKIYEITLDD
+196 QGLRKIYEITLEN
-209 GSKCRASDNHLW
+209 GYKCRASDNHLW
-221 TVQSRHD
+221 LS
-228 RRISKKHPRETYRTI
+228 IYET
-243 TTEDMIKNLY
+243 L
-253 VENGK
+253 
-258 RKNYSIDYI
+258 
-267 KPIDFPTA
+267 
-275 ELKLHPYV
+275 
-283 MGILIGDGY
+283 
-292 LGGTPTFST
+292 LG
-301 GDPEV
+301 V
-306 IDLVNSFLPPGY
+306 
-318 KVKHKDRCTY
+318 
-328 IINGHEKERRPNS
+328 
-341 LVTKAVKE
+341 
-349 YGLFGHTAAQK
+349 
-360 FIPKNYL
+360 
-367 YGSKEQRLWLLK
+367 
-379 GLMDADGTTDGGNA
+379 
-393 SYCTISE
+393 
-400 QLANDIIELVH
+400 
-411 SLGGYASK
+411 
-419 QVKKSGY
+419 SGY
-426 KDKNGNYVTC
+426 QKVVET
-436 HDSYNVQME
+436 SRML
-445 FDSSNSQIFATTKK
+445 
-459 QSKYKP
+459 YKP
-465 KRERIRRFVKSIEY
+465 TRFYIPCISGENFNHFEYCRIKSIKY
-479 IGDDEC
+479 VGLDEC
-485 QCIYIDDSSHL
+485 QCIYIDDPSHL
-496 YITDDYIATHNTTLL
+496 YVTDDYIVTHNTTLL

-608 DMIGSLEETLNKNY
+608 DMIGSLEEALNKNY

-747 IECITAQADTKST
+747 IERITAQADTKST

>member
-146 ISMPPGTGKAQP
+146 ISMPPGTGK
-158 LYSKVLTPNGF
+158 
-169 VQMGDLKVGDKVFAA
+169 
-184 NGNESTVVGIFP
+184 
-196 QGKRKIYEITLDD
+196 
-209 GSKCRASDNHLW
+209 
-221 TVQSRHD
+221 
-228 RRISKKHPRETYRTI
+228 
-243 TTEDMIKNLY
+243 
-253 VENGK
+253 
-258 RKNYSIDYI
+258 
-267 KPIDFPTA
+267 
-275 ELKLHPYV
+275 
-283 MGILIGDGY
+283 
-292 LGGTPTFST
+292 
-301 GDPEV
+301 
-306 IDLVNSFLPPGY
+306 
-318 KVKHKDRCTY
+318 
-328 IINGHEKERRPNS
+328 
-341 LVTKAVKE
+341 
-349 YGLFGHTAAQK
+349 
-360 FIPKNYL
+360 
-367 YGSKEQRLWLLK
+367 
-379 GLMDADGTTDGGNA
+379 
-393 SYCTISE
+393 
-400 QLANDIIELVH
+400 
-411 SLGGYASK
+411 
-419 QVKKSGY
+419 
-426 KDKNGNYVTC
+426 
-436 HDSYNVQME
+436 
-445 FDSSNSQIFATTKK
+445 
-459 QSKYKP
+459 
-465 KRERIRRFVKSIEY
+465 
-479 IGDDEC
+479 
-485 QCIYIDDSSHL
+485 
-496 YITDDYIATHNTTLL
+496 TTLL

-548 DDALEYA
+548 DDSLEYA

-608 DMIGSLEETLNKNY
+608 DMIGSLEEALNKNY

-747 IECITAQADTKST
+747 IERITAQADTKST

-783 CVCSNSSDYEAQYEN
+783 CVCSSSPDYEAQYEN
-798 SANLLAD
+798 SANLLVD
-805 NKVEDCEFEGNSG
+805 NKVEDCEFESNNG

-823 LEVDKRVLEK
+823 LEVNKRVLKK
-833 GWICNISSRMT
+833 GWICNISFRAT